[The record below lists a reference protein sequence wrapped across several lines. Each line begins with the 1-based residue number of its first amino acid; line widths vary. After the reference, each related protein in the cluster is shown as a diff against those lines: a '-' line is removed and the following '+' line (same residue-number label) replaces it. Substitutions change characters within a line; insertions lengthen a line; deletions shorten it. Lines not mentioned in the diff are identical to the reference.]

1 LSDTAE
7 VERASPENGPGRTLA
22 RMREERKFSVADVA
36 QRLKYGARQIEA
48 LEAEEFD
55 RLPGA
60 TFVRGM
66 VRGYA
71 KLLETD
77 PEPILAALDQRYVP
91 SEISLDL
98 RAKKV
103 PFPQGGKRH
112 ETSIYLVLSLFVL
125 VVVAGLLYEWN
136 AGAFPWARLAQSTPA
151 APKPAKAHPVPPAP
165 PRAEPA
171 PRPAPPVA
179 APDKAAAPEVPVAVA
194 RPEQQPRPQA
204 AGGEVR
210 VSLEFSG
217 ESWVEIKDGEGKMLM
232 SQLNPVGSRRVVA
245 GRSPLS
251 LVIGNAANVRLTY
264 NDKPVDLK
272 PYIQIEVARLT
283 LE

>member
-1 LSDTAE
+1 MSDAAE
-7 VERASPENGPGRTLA
+7 VERASPGNGPGRTLA
-22 RMREERKFSVADVA
+22 QMREERKLSVADVA

-71 KLLETD
+71 KLLESD

-112 ETSIYLVLSLFVL
+112 ETSIYLVLSLIVL
-125 VVVAGLLYEWN
+125 AVVAGLLYEWN
-136 AGAFPWARLAQSTPA
+136 AGAFPWARLSQNAPA
-151 APKPAKAHPVPPAP
+151 APKPAKAHPAPPAP

-171 PRPAPPVA
+171 PRPAPPPVA
-179 APDKAAAPEVPVAVA
+179 LEKAATPEAPAA
-194 RPEQQPRPQA
+194 AAQPQPKPQA